1 MNFLKKKLKPLT
13 SGLSSNQTSST
24 TKKQTR
30 KEEEDLES
38 DLYDDYVV
46 EAPPHP
52 SELLALGVDPT
63 DIDVNDPE
71 KLRDLYRKVKEE
83 GKEKKINSVLLAK
96 QREKEQI
103 EEKKKTR
110 EEWKFFDSLT
120 ARCEEA
126 VKSSQKKLDE
136 LKESSAIE
144 SLSQPEYE
152 FRDHSEPTTTTTIE
166 SKVAVVV
173 EEEKKGLVEEDIL
186 KLDEQDPFGFSIS
199 TTTNTKSLGSIT
211 QTAPIESHSTSDSE
225 QQQQHIVEELFEDL
239 GIDLRPS
246 DQRAKSPITPSHL
259 NSKEAKKTTKTT
271 TTTTPINQLEEEDP
285 FDTSFI
291 ESVLE
296 KPDKIEET
304 IESRLEA
311 KFSNVDPFDTSFVN
325 L

>member
-13 SGLSSNQTSST
+13 SGLSNSQS
-24 TKKQTR
+24 KQTNQ
-30 KEEEDLES
+30 KQDLES

-71 KLRDLYRKVKEE
+71 KLRELYRKVKEE
-83 GKEKKINSVLLAK
+83 GKEKKVNSVLLAK
-96 QREKEQI
+96 QRQKEEI

-126 VKSSQKKLDE
+126 VKSSQKKLEE
-136 LKESSAIE
+136 LKETSTIDA
-144 SLSQPEYE
+144 LTQPEYE
-152 FRDHSEPTTTTTIE
+152 FRDYSKEIAIATTSQE
-166 SKVAVVV
+166 SNKK
-173 EEEKKGLVEEDIL
+173 EEEEEEEEVKGQIGLVEADIL
-186 KLDEQDPFGFSIS
+186 KLDEQDPFGFTIS
-199 TTTNTKSLGSIT
+199 SSRT
-211 QTAPIESHSTSDSE
+211 IESESVKASEQQEESQKGDSE
-225 QQQQHIVEELFEDL
+225 QEQHIVEELLQDL

-246 DQRAKSPITPSHL
+246 EQRLKSPIWPGNKQKESAEKKKALVHL
-259 NSKEAKKTTKTT
+259 
-271 TTTTPINQLEEEDP
+271 EEDP

-296 KPDKIEET
+296 KPET
-304 IESRLEA
+304 LESRLEA
-311 KFSNVDPFDTSFVN
+311 KFSNLDPFDTSFVK